1 VQPITEEIRNS
12 MNQAIHKMA
21 ENSLRTICMAYKKL
35 GAKDDIEAKDE
46 KGVFNI

>member
-1 VQPITEEIRNS
+1 